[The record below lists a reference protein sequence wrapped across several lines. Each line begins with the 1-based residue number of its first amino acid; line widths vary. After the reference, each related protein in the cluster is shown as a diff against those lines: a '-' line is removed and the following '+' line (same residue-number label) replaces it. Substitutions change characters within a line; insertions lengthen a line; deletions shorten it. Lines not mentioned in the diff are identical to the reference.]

1 MLVKVC
7 GITTRENFEEL
18 VAASRSLSRG
28 IDWYGLIF
36 IARSSRRVADSEA
49 ALIAKFARDKG
60 LLLAGVFENS
70 SPEYVLDTIRT
81 YNLAAVQL
89 HGDEDARFMTRIKAE
104 TDAPIIKAYNIN
116 SLPEDIPYELIDYL
130 LLDAPHK
137 IIDGVM
143 VRGGTGVSYDWR
155 EILELNLRGRVI
167 MSGGIGPHNIEALL
181 DFRSDFEFAGVDFNS
196 KLESSV
202 GIKDPE
208 KVENI
213 LQVISCHKS
222 DLQ

>member
-1 MLVKVC
+1 MLLKVC
-7 GITTRENFEEL
+7 GITTRENLEEV
-18 VAASRSLSRG
+18 VAAQDVGLRV
-28 IDWYGLIF
+28 DWYGLIF
-36 IARSSRRVADSEA
+36 IARSSRRVGDAQAES
-49 ALIAKFARDKG
+49 LAKFARTRA
-60 LLLAGVFENS
+60 LQLVGVFEDS
-70 SPEYVLDTIRT
+70 SVEYVIDIMQR
-81 YNLAAVQL
+81 YQLAAVQL
-89 HGDEDARFMTRIKAE
+89 HGDEDANFMRRLKKHS
-104 TDAPIIKAYNIN
+104 DVPIIKAYNIN

-181 DFRSDFEFAGVDFNS
+181 DFRSDFQFAGIDFNS